1 MSGAVVQDDEWD
13 KLEHSGR
20 FSSVMSYPF
29 WKKMEHAV
37 NTRLLK
43 MEDREVQTESGLIQH
58 F

>member
-29 WKKMEHAV
+29 WKNTEHAI

-43 MEDREVQTESGLIQH
+43 MEEREVQTNSGLIQH